1 MKKDPESIFKKGL
14 RSVAASVPVAASLSQ
29 WWAEMDSDA
38 QTEAIEELREQV
50 SGLRNPIIACHP
62 RAPEL
67 LAVFYKRIEETGE
80 SSWLVDVEMTEFLEV
95 LNLWEKQGQVQV
107 QHAIGNRFIRVSFC
121 EPLFIMAIY
130 NAVKGDAATAKLRHS
145 VWRVIKCERKGV
157 QGQPIADAL
166 GVSLLYV
173 DALFQILEEEG
184 KGWKSK
190 TRGSSYFLPDPA
202 LCK

>member
-38 QTEAIEELREQV
+38 QNEAIEELREQV
-50 SGLRNPIIACHP
+50 SGLRNPIMACHP

-80 SSWLVDVEMTEFLEV
+80 RRWPVDDELREFLEV
-95 LNLWEKQGQVQV
+95 LSLWEKQSHVQV
-107 QHAIGNRFIRVSFC
+107 QHAIGNRWISVRLS
-121 EPLFIMAIY
+121 EPLFIMAVY
-130 NAVKGDAATAKLRHS
+130 NAVKGDIATAKLRHA
-145 VWRVIKCERKGV
+145 VWEAIKSDGKGV
-157 QGQPIADAL
+157 QGQPIAETL
-166 GVSLLYV
+166 GVPLLYV
-173 DALFQILEEEG
+173 DALFHVLEAEG

-190 TRGSSYFLPDPA
+190 TIGSSYFSPDPA